1 MIHPLR
7 TLCFWPPVS
16 KRYGNNLVSCGVV
29 CWTAHIHTLVQ
40 VTFMVLLQMLYYRPH
55 SVPLSLRKSVCL
67 CSVCP
72 FGLWPR
78 REREQKKRTRLHL
91 FPIAFSLSTSYT
103 QKVHKVLVVASPA
116 EHTDCTFLPGSF
128 WANVAV
134 IPSPS
139 SSLRSGMCLPARK
152 RTSSTPKFCCSAVR
166 KINTP
171 LLCSHFYDDPWT
183 PRPHRGRRLFP
194 ESCPIGMTTT
204 TTTTPQLATGK
215 GTTVREVIYLQH
227 AIITF

>member
-1 MIHPLR
+1 MLDCTYSYTRSSDFYGPFANVILSSAFRPFIASKE
-7 TLCFWPPVS
+7 CVS
-16 KRYGNNLVSCGVV
+16 VSCLSFWVV
-29 CWTAHIHTLVQ
+29 TQKGERAK
-40 VTFMVLLQMLYYRPH
+40 
-55 SVPLSLRKSVCL
+55 KS
-67 CSVCP
+67 
-72 FGLWPR
+72 
-78 REREQKKRTRLHL
+78 TRLHL
-91 FPIAFSLSTSYT
+91 FPIAFSLSTSHT
-103 QKVHKVLVVASPA
+103 HKVHKVLVVASPA

-171 LLCSHFYDDPWT
+171 LHCSHFYDDPWT

-194 ESCPIGMTTT
+194 ESSPIGMTT